1 MTDPHPPRSAPGPV
15 PTGVVPAP
23 AGATPT
29 SYGIQPPAPVRV
41 ELVDQVAAVVLAVP
55 GVAGLHGGVFGEAAT
70 YLPGRRVRGIRLHHD
85 GTEVHLAVLYG
96 SDVRVTA
103 AAVRTALTGVVPT
116 PIHVTVEDIVTVED
130 TVPGGGTVPEQAVPL
145 AGPGAPGTR

>member
-1 MTDPHPPRSAPGPV
+1 MTDPHPLSGPGPV
-15 PTGVVPAP
+15 PTGAVGTP

-41 ELVDQVAAVVLAVP
+41 ELVDQVGAVVLAVP

-70 YLPGRRVRGIRLHHD
+70 YLPGRRVRGVRLQHD
-85 GTEVHLAVLYG
+85 STEVHLAVFYG

-103 AAVRTALTGVVPT
+103 AAVRAALTGMVPT
-116 PIHVTVEDIVTVED
+116 PIHVTVEDIVPTEN
-130 TVPGGGTVPEQAVPL
+130 TVP
-145 AGPGAPGTR
+145 AGSTPPTQR

>member
-55 GVAGLHGGVFGEAAT
+55 GVAGLHGGLFGEAAT
-70 YLPGRRVRGIRLHHD
+70 YLPGRRVRGIRLQHD
-85 GTEVHLAVLYG
+85 STEVHLAVFYG
-96 SDVRVTA
+96 SDVRLTA
-103 AAVRTALTGVVPT
+103 AAVRAALTGMVPT
-116 PIHVTVEDIVTVED
+116 PIHVTVEDIAPAENKA
-130 TVPGGGTVPEQAVPL
+130 P
-145 AGPGAPGTR
+145 AGSTPSTQR